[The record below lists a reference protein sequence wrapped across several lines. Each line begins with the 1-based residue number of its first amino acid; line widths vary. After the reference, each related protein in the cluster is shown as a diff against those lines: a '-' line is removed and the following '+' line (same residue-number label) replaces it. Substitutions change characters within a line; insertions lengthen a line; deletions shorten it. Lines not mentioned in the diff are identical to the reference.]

1 MKILLLAWMPASWQS
16 VVRFTSQMLS
26 EEGHSVDILSR
37 TPPSCSEIPGSVD
50 FGERATVH
58 AIGHGLTGWRGRLD
72 YVMFLRTALGF
83 ARMLRPDA
91 IIGYDMR
98 GVAAAYLARL
108 ACPGARLVYHNLDL
122 VSENELSSFGRLV
135 KRVEEFSA
143 YRAELV
149 IFSSAGRAEIF
160 GREVQLQREPLI
172 VMNCQRRDTHEPRT
186 GELQTLLRAEGRRFE
201 RLVVRL
207 GAMGPGHGIEATI
220 QSVREWKGDWGL
232 VLAGVPCES
241 YLRKLQIQIEALG
254 LEKQVVLLPSVPD
267 SLWYDCLYSADL
279 GIALYE
285 SGNINHTN
293 MAGAGNKL
301 NLYLKAGIPSLLPS
315 FPDFM
320 SLVER
325 FGIGKAVEPSDPVAI
340 AGGVNAILGDDQEY
354 AMMCHNAKMAFEQRF
369 NFEMQFRPV
378 LEWLSVSCAS

>member
-1 MKILLLAWMPASWQS
+1 MMKILLLTWTPASWHP

-26 EEGHSVDILSR
+26 EQGYSVDILSR
-37 TPPSCSEIPGSVD
+37 TPPASSEIPGSVD
-50 FGERATVH
+50 FGVGVTVH
-58 AIGHGLTGWRGRLD
+58 AIGRGLGGWSGRLD
-72 YVMFLRTALGF
+72 YVAFLRAASGF
-83 ARMLRPDA
+83 ARMLKPDLV
-91 IIGYDMR
+91 IGYDMR
-98 GVAAAYLARL
+98 GVAAAYLASL
-108 ACPGARLVYHNLDL
+108 ASPGARLVYHNLDL
-122 VSENELSSFGRLV
+122 VSDKELSSFGRLA
-135 KRVEEFSA
+135 KRIEEFSA
-143 YRAELV
+143 RRAKLI
-149 IFSSAGRAEIF
+149 IFSSVGRAKIF
-160 GREVQLQREPLI
+160 RHEVQLQREPLI

-186 GELQTLLRAEGRRFE
+186 GELQTWLRARGREFE

-220 QSVREWKGDWGL
+220 QSVPEWKGDWGL

-241 YLRKLQIQIEALG
+241 YLRKLQNQIEALG
-254 LEKQVVLLPSVPD
+254 LDKQVFLLPSVPY

-315 FPDFM
+315 FPDFI

-325 FGIGKAVEPSDPVAI
+325 FEIGKVVEPTDPRAI
-340 AGGVNAILGDDQEY
+340 AGGVNAILADNHEY
-354 AMMCHNAKMAFEQRF
+354 EMMCHNAKMAFEEHF
-369 NFEMQFRPV
+369 NFEKQFRPV
-378 LEWLSVSCAS
+378 LDWLAVS